1 MKKTSYYTDQ
11 DIEKFMT
18 RSEKRLKH
26 TFYVLSV
33 CSLVCLCG
41 ILNVLQ
47 NDASLSES
55 TQLFLIILSSVA
67 LICLCGLGYCYFSVR
82 NEHLRYKKMLR
93 EQQEEMN
100 ALIDEIEAERSA
112 KKR

>member
-11 DIEKFMT
+11 DVEKFMT

-26 TFYVLSV
+26 MFCVLSV

-47 NDASLSES
+47 TDDSLSES
-55 TQLFLIILSSVA
+55 TQRFLIVLGSVA
-67 LICLCGLGYCYFSVR
+67 LICVCGLGYCYISVR

-100 ALIDEIEAERSA
+100 ALIDEIQAERSM
-112 KKR
+112 K